1 MNDLLQSIEDSKV
14 LDPDQKRVLVNI
26 YPRLD
31 EEQRN
36 KLTAFLAREKEEFS
50 AIEKAY
56 QDKKSPLYKEYL
68 EQLKQAFTKAE
79 KLVASEAE
87 RSSTE
92 KEQAELSGLLKQL

>member
-1 MNDLLQSIEDSKV
+1 MNDLLQSIEDSNV

-92 KEQAELSGLLKQL
+92 KEQTELSGLLKQL

>member
-92 KEQAELSGLLKQL
+92 KEQSELSNLLKQL